1 MSPERGTPDRR
12 TLVFVADEGE
22 VADLVQAAQV
32 SAGAVDAVI
41 LDRGDEG
48 LDELQDAVYDGTV
61 GRIILPSLELLGP
74 DLMAQ
79 EMILAGWL
87 EKGIA
92 VFSLKEP
99 DLGVDDPARRD
110 ARGVLG
116 EIDDYG
122 KIPWVP

>member
-1 MSPERGTPDRR
+1 MNPDRR
-12 TLVFVADEGE
+12 TVVFVADEAE
-22 VADLVQAAQV
+22 VPDLVRAAQV
-32 SAGAVDAVI
+32 GPEAVDEVI
-41 LDRGDEG
+41 VDRGEEA
-48 LDELQDAVYDGTV
+48 LDALQDAVYDGTV
-61 GRIILPSLELLGP
+61 GRIILPTLELLGP

-79 EMILAGWL
+79 EMILAGWR
-87 EKGIA
+87 ERGIA

-99 DLGVDDPARRD
+99 DLGDGDPARRD

>member
-1 MSPERGTPDRR
+1 MSPERR
-12 TLVFVADEGE
+12 TVMFVGDEGE
-22 VADLVQAAQV
+22 VAELVRAAQV
-32 SAGAVDAVI
+32 SAEAVDEVI
-41 LDRGDEG
+41 VDRGEEA
-48 LDELQDAVYDGTV
+48 LDQLQDAVYAGTV
-61 GRIILPSLELLGP
+61 GRIILPTLELLGP

-79 EMILAGWL
+79 EMILAGWRD
-87 EKGIA
+87 KGIA

-99 DLGVDDPARRD
+99 DLGDGDPARRD

>member
-1 MSPERGTPDRR
+1 MSSERR
-12 TLVFVADEGE
+12 TVAFVADPGDVPE
-22 VADLVQAAQV
+22 LLRAAQL
-32 SAGAVDAVI
+32 SEAAVDEVI
-41 LDRGDEG
+41 VDTGEEALDT
-48 LDELQDAVYDGTV
+48 LQDAVYDGTV
-61 GRIILPSLELLGP
+61 GRIILPTLELLGP

-79 EMILAGWL
+79 EMILAGWR
-87 EKGIA
+87 ERSIA

-99 DLGVDDPARRD
+99 DLGDGDPARRD